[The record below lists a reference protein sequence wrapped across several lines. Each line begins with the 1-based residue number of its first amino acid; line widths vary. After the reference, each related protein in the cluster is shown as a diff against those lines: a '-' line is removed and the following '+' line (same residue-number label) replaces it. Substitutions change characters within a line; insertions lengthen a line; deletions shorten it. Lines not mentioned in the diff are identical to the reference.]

1 MFRCPACHHTTLT
14 LLQRV
19 AASDPD
25 YPALCPRCGCRS
37 VTDQS
42 LLGTFAWVEA
52 PAMALAGVLWLLTG
66 SGLLAARIA
75 VASAA
80 LVLPLSLFRVPLR
93 PVPAPQAYPA
103 ELGVGTSARPV
114 VGPLAYGVLLLLAFA
129 AVLAGAGALL
139 FVVP

>member
-1 MFRCPACHHTTLT
+1 MFRCPGCDHNTLT

-25 YPALCPRCGCRS
+25 HPALCPRCGCRS

-52 PAMALAGVLWLLTG
+52 PALALAGALWLFTG
-66 SGLLAARIA
+66 NGLLAARIA
-75 VASAA
+75 VASVV

-93 PVPAPQAYPA
+93 PVPASQDYPA
-103 ELGVGTSARPV
+103 ELGVGATARPV
-114 VGPLAYGVLLLLAFA
+114 VGSLAYAVLLVLAFA